1 MAGCYGDSREDRHF
15 EAMLDRHLDFD
26 YGDDTSCGCDTHY
39 NDNGDLVIDDVLTTR
54 KEIEDNNGW
63 CLECGDK
70 FDIKKWF

>member
-70 FDIKKWF
+70 FDINKWF